1 MQAIAVLFS
10 GLVLSLSVFSAGLV
24 SAPAVAQSS
33 PRVISSLGRIEPA
46 GGVLRLAG
54 PSGIGSVI
62 MELKVQ
68 AGDRVEQGQLIAI
81 LDTYAV
87 RRADQVRLQAEFD
100 NAKKKL
106 AREHKLSRAIASA
119 AATVDDLELN
129 VKAAEAAVA
138 AADAMLAL
146 STVVAPRSGE
156 ILYVHTRPGERV
168 GVEGVVEMG
177 QTDTMYA
184 VAEVY
189 ETDIIH
195 VKKGQRAQISSPA
208 LPGPQTGTVQS
219 IGLKVGR
226 MDVLGMDPVAQA
238 DARVIEVHVLLDDPA
253 VVSHLT
259 NLQVEVEITP

>member
-10 GLVLSLSVFSAGLV
+10 GLVFSLSVFSISSV
-24 SAPAVAQSS
+24 SAPVLAQSA

-62 MELKVQ
+62 MELKVK

-87 RRADQVRLQAEFD
+87 RRADQVRLQAELD

-106 AREHKLSRAIASA
+106 AREHKLSKAIASA
-119 AATVDDLELN
+119 AAKVEDLELN
-129 VKAAEAAVA
+129 VKAAQAAVA

-146 STVVAPRSGE
+146 STVVAPRHGQ
-156 ILYVHTRPGERV
+156 ILYVHTQPGERV
-168 GVEGVVEMG
+168 GVEGVVEIG
-177 QTDTMYA
+177 QTDSMYA

-195 VKKGQRAQISSPA
+195 VSKGQRAQIDSPA
-208 LPGPQTGTVQS
+208 LPGPQTGTVES

-238 DARVIEVHVLLDDPA
+238 DARVVEVHILLDDPA

>member
-1 MQAIAVLFS
+1 MQAVAILLSAVLFS
-10 GLVLSLSVFSAGLV
+10 V
-24 SAPAVAQSS
+24 SAYSQSS

-46 GGVLRLAG
+46 GGVIRLAG

-62 MELKVQ
+62 MEMKVK
-68 AGDRVEQGQLIAI
+68 AGDRVEEGQLIAI

-87 RRADQVRLQAEFD
+87 RQADKVRLQAELD
-100 NAKKKL
+100 NARKKL
-106 AREHKLSRAIASA
+106 ARERKLSKVVASA
-119 AATVDDLELN
+119 AAKVEDLELN
-129 VKAAEAAVA
+129 VKAAAAASA

-146 STVVAPRSGE
+146 STVKAPRTGQ
-156 ILYVHTRPGERV
+156 ILYVHTQPGERV
-168 GVEGVVEMG
+168 GVEGVVEIG

-195 VKKGQRAQISSPA
+195 VKQGQKAQIMSPA
-208 LPGPQTGTVQS
+208 LPGPQTGAVES

-238 DARVIEVHVLLDDPA
+238 DARVIEVHILLDDPVA
-253 VVSHLT
+253 VSALT